1 MSRSTRRR
9 FATPFVLT
17 LATLPACVASPGS
30 GSPPPRQTTYQTP
43 GQAPPATNRPPQQG
57 EPNYIAPGQPGY
69 VPPATAQPNQPADQ
83 PGTIANPPR
92 PTTAQPTQPT
102 PKQPVDPG
110 QTPVVVR
117 DQPQPT
123 QPGTIANP
131 PRPTTPAQTQP
142 KQPVNPGQAPVVVRD
157 QPAQPAQ
164 PKQPVPPGKVDPQ
177 PSKDQPSVPTTG
189 TAMPTV
195 RHWNVRRAGATCTA
209 MTNNACSFPNRK
221 PGDPIPPCN
230 PPPPQ
235 AVACPSGLADGAALT
250 VVQPANDTSC
260 YIDQPA
266 PKCPPGK
273 ACPAPALTKTSCP
286 R

>member
-17 LATLPACVASPGS
+17 LATLPACVASSGPGS
-30 GSPPPRQTTYQTP
+30 TTPQQTAYQAP
-43 GQAPPATNRPPQQG
+43 GQAPPSTNQPPQQG
-57 EPNYIAPGQPGY
+57 EPGYVPPGQPGY
-69 VPPATAQPNQPADQ
+69 VPPPATNQPPNQPTDQ

-102 PKQPVDPG
+102 QPKQPVNPG

-117 DQPQPT
+117 DQPAQPT

-131 PRPTTPAQTQP
+131 PRPTTPTQ
-142 KQPVNPGQAPVVVRD
+142 
-157 QPAQPAQ
+157 AQ
-164 PKQPVPPGKVDPQ
+164 PKQPVTPGKVDPQ

-189 TAMPTV
+189 TAMPTA